1 MPNNGKKTIMIIADD
16 IRMSSGVGTMAKE
29 LVLGIAHHYNIVQ
42 LGGAVVHPEVGKVA
56 DLSQATDQMLG
67 ITGSYVKIYPVNG
80 YGDENVLYNVMA
92 IENPDAI
99 LAFTDPR
106 FFGFL
111 FALERDIRRNIP
123 LTYIALWDCP
133 PYPMWN
139 RGQAYLNCDLIMAI
153 SKQSDNIHLN
163 VAGPE
168 N

>member
-92 IENPDAI
+92 IENPDVI
-99 LAFTDPR
+99 VHFTDPR
-106 FFGFL
+106 FWQWL
-111 FALERDIRRNIP
+111 YSLERDLRRNIP
-123 LTYIALWDCP
+123 IVYLALWDAL
-133 PYPMWN
+133 PYPRWN
-139 RGQAYLNCDLIMAI
+139 RSQSYLNCDAILAI
-153 SKQSDNIHLN
+153 SKQSDRKS
-163 VAGPE
+163 VV
-168 N
+168 